1 MTLYRFALTPD
12 ARIEVET
19 TGNVVIVTPER
30 RITVTNV
37 AEWISQLDIA
47 RTLVYVSD
55 TVPPARDEFG
65 HTMADYR
72 ADPGLL
78 YIDMEAWVAAG
89 RPRRRHPRG
98 RLTADDVR
106 RQLDDTREEGPE

>member
-12 ARIEVET
+12 ATIEVEDS
-19 TGNVVIVTPER
+19 GNVVIRTPER

-47 RTLVYVSD
+47 RTLAHIAAAEPVD
-55 TVPPARDEFG
+55 PPARDEFG

-78 YIDMEAWVAAG
+78 YELPGRKIDMEAWVAAG
-89 RPRRRHPRG
+89 RPHPN
-98 RLTADDVR
+98 
-106 RQLDDTREEGPE
+106 RQDTP